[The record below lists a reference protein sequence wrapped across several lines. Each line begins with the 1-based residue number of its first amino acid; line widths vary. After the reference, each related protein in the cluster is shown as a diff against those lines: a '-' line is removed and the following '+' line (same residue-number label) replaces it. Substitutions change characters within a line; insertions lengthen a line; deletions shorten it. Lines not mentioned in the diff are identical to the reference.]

1 MREIN
6 LDFVNRKLEFE
17 TNCDDIM
24 VKKIENY
31 INDEYRKLKLEPNKF
46 SQSDISI
53 LLLINSVFE
62 VLSLTEEKN
71 ENFKRIK
78 SILSKIL

>member
-1 MREIN
+1 VREIN

-78 SILSKIL
+78 SILSKI

>member
-6 LDFVNRKLEFE
+6 LDFVDRKLEFE

-62 VLSLTEEKN
+62 VLSLTEDSCLHLPPI
-71 ENFKRIK
+71 F
-78 SILSKIL
+78 LDY

>member
-71 ENFKRIK
+71 ENFKRIE
-78 SILSKIL
+78 SILSKIW

>member
-1 MREIN
+1 MREIS
-6 LDFVNRKLEFE
+6 LDFVNQKLEFE

-24 VKKIENY
+24 VKKVENY

-78 SILSKIL
+78 SILSKI

>member
-62 VLSLTEEKN
+62 ILSLTEEKN

-78 SILSKIL
+78 SILSKI

>member
-31 INDEYRKLKLEPNKF
+31 INDEYRKLKL
-46 SQSDISI
+46 
-53 LLLINSVFE
+53 
-62 VLSLTEEKN
+62 
-71 ENFKRIK
+71 
-78 SILSKIL
+78 

>member
-71 ENFKRIK
+71 KNYERIK
-78 SILSKIL
+78 SILSKI

>member
-71 ENFKRIK
+71 ENIKRIK
-78 SILSKIL
+78 SILSKI

>member
-17 TNCDDIM
+17 TSCDDVM

-31 INDEYRKLKLEPNKF
+31 INDEYRKLKLKPNKF
-46 SQSDISI
+46 SQSDISL
-53 LLLINSVFE
+53 LLLINSVYE

-71 ENFKRIK
+71 ENFERIK
-78 SILSKIL
+78 SILSKI

>member
-6 LDFVNRKLEFE
+6 LDFVNRKLELE
-17 TNCDDIM
+17 TSCDDIM

-31 INDEYRKLKLEPNKF
+31 INDEYKKLKLEPNKF

-71 ENFKRIK
+71 ENFKRIE
-78 SILSKIL
+78 SIL

>member
-62 VLSLTEEKN
+62 VLYLTEEKN
-71 ENFKRIK
+71 ENFKRIE
-78 SILSKIL
+78 SILSKI

>member
-17 TNCDDIM
+17 TNCDDVM

-78 SILSKIL
+78 SILSKI

>member
-62 VLSLTEEKN
+62 VLSITEEKN

-78 SILSKIL
+78 SILSKI

>member
-78 SILSKIL
+78 SILSKI

>member
-78 SILSKIL
+78 SILSKF

>member
-17 TNCDDIM
+17 TNCDDSM

-71 ENFKRIK
+71 ENFKRIE
-78 SILSKIL
+78 SILSKI

>member
-46 SQSDISI
+46 YQADISI

-71 ENFKRIK
+71 ENFKRIE
-78 SILSKIL
+78 SILSKI

>member
-1 MREIN
+1 MRDIN

-78 SILSKIL
+78 SILSKI

>member
-46 SQSDISI
+46 SQSDNSI

-78 SILSKIL
+78 SILSKI

>member
-1 MREIN
+1 MIN
-6 LDFVNRKLEFE
+6 YIYSKGLNSDL
-17 TNCDDIM
+17 M
-24 VKKIENY
+24 NY
-31 INDEYRKLKLEPNKF
+31 INDEYRKLKLEPIKF

-78 SILSKIL
+78 SILSKI

>member
-24 VKKIENY
+24 VKKVENY

-78 SILSKIL
+78 SILSKI

>member
-78 SILSKIL
+78 SILSKIW

>member
-71 ENFKRIK
+71 ENFKRIE
-78 SILSKIL
+78 SILSKI

>member
-6 LDFVNRKLEFE
+6 LDFVDRKLEFE

-78 SILSKIL
+78 SILSKI

>member
-53 LLLINSVFE
+53 LPLINSVFE

-71 ENFKRIK
+71 ENFKRIE
-78 SILSKIL
+78 SILSKI

>member
-1 MREIN
+1 
-6 LDFVNRKLEFE
+6 
-17 TNCDDIM
+17 M

-53 LLLINSVFE
+53 LLLINSDFE

-71 ENFKRIK
+71 ENFKRIE
-78 SILSKIL
+78 SILSKI

>member
-17 TNCDDIM
+17 TNCDDIT

-71 ENFKRIK
+71 ENFKRIE
-78 SILSKIL
+78 SILSKI

>member
-6 LDFVNRKLEFE
+6 LDLVNRKLEFE

-71 ENFKRIK
+71 ENFKRIE
-78 SILSKIL
+78 SILSKI

>member
-31 INDEYRKLKLEPNKF
+31 INDKYRKLKLEPNKF

-71 ENFKRIK
+71 ENFKRIE
-78 SILSKIL
+78 SILSKI